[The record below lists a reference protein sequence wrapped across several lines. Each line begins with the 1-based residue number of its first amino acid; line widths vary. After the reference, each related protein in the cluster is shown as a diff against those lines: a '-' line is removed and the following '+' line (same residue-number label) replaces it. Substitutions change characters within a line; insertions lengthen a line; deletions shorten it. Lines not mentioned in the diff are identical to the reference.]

1 MANRITIL
9 LFLIGI
15 TGLGFAMGDE
25 PRVDYNKN
33 YQNINKSFSHKKNIK
48 DYTLIKVDS
57 LQIEEQILDLI
68 TEQLINKM
76 GRDNTCKV

>member
-1 MANRITIL
+1 MANKITIL
-9 LFLIGI
+9 LFLIGV

-25 PRVDYNKN
+25 PRFDDSKN
-33 YQNINKSFSHKKNIK
+33 YKIINKSSLYKRNIK

-57 LQIEEQILDLI
+57 LQIEEQVLDLI
-68 TEQLINKM
+68 TAQLINKM